1 MQIIILNNNV
11 NDNDNNRGV
20 IDNNINLEDIERK
33 INENINRINIF

>member
-1 MQIIILNNNV
+1 MQIIILNNNI